1 MTSTKVKD
9 FLNRDK
15 NMTRLLVV
23 FVAVFALCSI
33 TKGSMFLSASNFQS
47 MGKQFP
53 EFGLLSIGM
62 SLALFTG
69 GIDLSIV
76 YIATLSSVIVARLLP
91 VLVTE
96 GASDG
101 TAYLMVIICFAIA
114 IMVGIV
120 CGLLNGFFISKVG
133 IPAILA
139 TLGTQALFQGC
150 AIVITGGSTI
160 SGFPPQLSAMVNQKV
175 AGIPVTVIVFI
186 LCAVIVGFILAKTTL
201 GRQLRM
207 LGTNPKATEYTGL
220 NNVKLTMLSYMMS
233 GILASIAGM
242 IMIGRF
248 NSAKADY
255 GASYTMQAILIAV
268 MGGIDP
274 NGGKGNIQGVAVAI
288 VIIQMIS
295 SWLNMYENI
304 SNFYRQ
310 IIWGGLL
317 IFILIFNYVINARE
331 KKAAMKK

>member
-1 MTSTKVKD
+1 
-9 FLNRDK
+9 
-15 NMTRLLVV
+15 MTRLLIV
-23 FVAVFALCSI
+23 FAAVFALCSL
-33 TKGSMFLSASNFQS
+33 TKGSMFLSTSNFQS

-62 SLALFTG
+62 ALALFTG

-76 YIATLSSVIVARLLP
+76 YIATLSSVIIARLLP
-91 VLVTE
+91 LMVTE
-96 GASDG
+96 TATDG
-101 TAYLMVIICFAIA
+101 TAYMMVIVCFILAIA
-114 IMVGIV
+114 VGII
-120 CGLLNGFFISKVG
+120 CGMLNGFIISKVG
-133 IPAILA
+133 IPPILA
-139 TLGTQALFQGC
+139 TLGTQALFQGF

-160 SGFPPQLSAMVNQKV
+160 SGFPIQLSTMVNKLV
-175 AGIPVTVIVFI
+175 FGIPVTVIVFI
-186 LCAVIVGFILAKTTL
+186 ICAIVVGFILARTTL

-220 NNVKLTMLSYMMS
+220 NNVKLTMTSYMMS
-233 GILASIAGM
+233 GILASIAGI

-274 NGGKGNIQGVAVAI
+274 NGGKGNIQGVAIAI
-288 VIIQMIS
+288 IIIQMVS
-295 SWLNMYENI
+295 SWLNMFENV

-317 IFILIFNYVINARE
+317 IFILIFNYVINVRE